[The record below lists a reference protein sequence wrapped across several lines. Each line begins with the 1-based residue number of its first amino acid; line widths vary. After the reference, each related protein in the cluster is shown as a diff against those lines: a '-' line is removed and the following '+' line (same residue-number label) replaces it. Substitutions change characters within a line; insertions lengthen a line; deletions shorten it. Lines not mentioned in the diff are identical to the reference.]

1 MGAPTT
7 AVVIFPILSALIS
20 ALCAGMIARDALR
33 KPRPDKLAWS
43 VAFALFAIA
52 SASEAIGSLNDWTP
66 ALVRIYYLTG
76 AVLVVGFLALGEL
89 YLLAGRAIERFAP
102 GVTVLATAFSAAL
115 VFNAPVDHAKLADDG
130 WEAIERS
137 NLLTATTITLNAGGT
152 LVIVGGLLYSAWKF
166 KRLGI
171 YRNRMIGC
179 VLIAAG
185 TLVVAMGGT
194 ATRLGQREYLYV
206 AMSIGVATIFA
217 GYLWTRRVEGAPLLE
232 WRSVLPERRLPVA
245 AAQTAPVPSVALGR
259 LSADPALR
267 FIESELLALDDQAL
281 ELRCAEWSIPRD
293 GQVTL
298 RRDEAI
304 AAWQLRLQ
312 LSEPGQARFDAL
324 TTPARR
330 QVTDLY
336 RFVLTA
342 DPAPRVTQAF
352 VVGR

>member
-1 MGAPTT
+1 M
-7 AVVIFPILSALIS
+7 VFFPILSALIS
-20 ALCAGMIARDALR
+20 ALCAGLIARDALR
-33 KPRPDKLAWS
+33 KPRPDKVAWC
-43 VAFALFAIA
+43 VAFAIFAIA
-52 SASEAIGSLNDWTP
+52 AASEAIGSLSEWTP
-66 ALVRIYYLTG
+66 TLVRIYYLTG

-130 WEAIERS
+130 WEALERS
-137 NLLTATTITLNAGGT
+137 TILTITTITLNAGGT

-185 TLVVAMGGT
+185 TLIVAMGGT
-194 ATRLGQREYLYV
+194 ATRLGAREYFYV
-206 AMSIGVATIFA
+206 AMSIGVAVIFA
-217 GYLWTRRVEGAPLLE
+217 GYLWTRRVEGAPLLN
-232 WRSVLPERRLPVA
+232 WRGLRPARQVADGGRQRVTAASLKPVQA
-245 AAQTAPVPSVALGR
+245 I
-259 LSADPALR
+259 ADPALR
-267 FIESELLALDDQAL
+267 FIESELLVLDDSAL
-281 ELRCAEWSIPRD
+281 NLRCAEWSVPRD
-293 GQVTL
+293 EHEVL

-312 LSEPGQARFDAL
+312 LSEQGQKRFDTL
-324 TTPARR
+324 TVPARR
-330 QVTDLY
+330 QITDLY
-336 RFVLTA
+336 RLVLTA
-342 DPAPRVTQAF
+342 EPATRVTQAF